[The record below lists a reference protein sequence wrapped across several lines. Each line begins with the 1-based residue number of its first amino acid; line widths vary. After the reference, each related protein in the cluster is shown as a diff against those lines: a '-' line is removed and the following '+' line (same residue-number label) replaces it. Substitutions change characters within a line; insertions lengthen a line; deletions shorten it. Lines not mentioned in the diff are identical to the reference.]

1 MKKIIIA
8 IDGGGI
14 RGILPL
20 VLLREI
26 SKHSSI
32 DLNQQHVQWWGTS
45 TGAIVSG
52 AFSIQKHFHF
62 DRAIQQVLDLYE
74 FRSAASIHP
83 GKIPHPARAFN
94 QVIDANFSG
103 LRLKDFSQFHCV
115 VTDVETNGAVVVDSG
130 WGDGLDDAIRASC
143 AFPGLFPP
151 VKLGEKLYADGY
163 IGAKNPSEIA
173 FVYHQNAGFKPD
185 LFLSLGTG
193 QMRVTD
199 KVELAVSAVNEKM
212 KNKLNELGIPYY
224 RLNPKLVFGAD
235 DMQNITPKNI
245 HHLKQDCLSYIEE
258 NESVIMEIAELID
271 R

>member
-1 MKKIIIA
+1 
-8 IDGGGI
+8 
-14 RGILPL
+14 
-20 VLLREI
+20 
-26 SKHSSI
+26 
-32 DLNQQHVQWWGTS
+32 
-45 TGAIVSG
+45 
-52 AFSIQKHFHF
+52 
-62 DRAIQQVLDLYE
+62 
-74 FRSAASIHP
+74 
-83 GKIPHPARAFN
+83 
-94 QVIDANFSG
+94 
-103 LRLKDFSQFHCV
+103 
-115 VTDVETNGAVVVDSG
+115 
-130 WGDGLDDAIRASC
+130 
-143 AFPGLFPP
+143 LFPP

-173 FVYHQNAGFKPD
+173 FGYHQNAGFKPD
-185 LFLSLGTG
+185 LFLSIGTG